1 MGRTARVTREQVLA
15 AAREEFVTRGF
26 EGATLAAIGAKLAV
40 SPAAL
45 LRHAP
50 TKRDLFVASMRPP
63 QMPDMDPL
71 AFLEELSGSEDP
83 RAVLRR
89 AGEAMVPFLESKIH
103 EVVAL
108 WVYFK
113 QVPGVGRLPLPF
125 DPESRPTPPQ
135 RNLRYLENYFR
146 RAVRRGR
153 LRLENPAAAAFAFLS
168 TLHSFVF
175 LQHVVQALEKPMA
188 LDVYLD
194 TVLDVWTRGAV
205 CNVAAPRGRKR

>member
-1 MGRTARVTREQVLA
+1 MTRDQVLA
-15 AAREEFVTRGF
+15 AAREEFVSRGF

-50 TKRDLFVASMRPP
+50 TKRDLFVASMRPA
-63 QMPDMDPL
+63 MPDMDPL

-83 RAVLRR
+83 RAALRR
-89 AGEAMVPFLESKIH
+89 AGEAMVPFLESRIR

-113 QVPGVGRLPLPF
+113 QVPGIGRLPLPF
-125 DPESRPTPPQ
+125 DPESKPTPPQ
-135 RNLRYLENYFR
+135 RNLRYLEGYFR
-146 RAVRRGR
+146 RAVRQGR
-153 LRLENPAAAAFAFLS
+153 LRLENPTAAAFAFLS

-194 TVLDVWTRGAV
+194 TVIDVWTRGAV
-205 CNVAAPRGRKR
+205 PNAGAPRGRKR